1 MLGVLLYVRD
11 WESDSVMI
19 RVWGGDVVWV
29 GDILR
34 EGLGL
39 ELWSVLGL

>member
-1 MLGVLLYVRD
+1 MLGLGFR
-11 WESDSVMI
+11 SMDSV
-19 RVWGGDVVWV
+19 RVVWV

-39 ELWSVLGL
+39 ELWSVLGLGLWLG